1 MELREALGQISEIR
15 AQMSR
20 TQSFGGFRSLTV
32 GFSGVLGLVA
42 AVFQANQIDRPMERV
57 WDYVDLWSGVAVFSL
72 IVVGAELACNHSAAR
87 SSLRRRLTVRAVQ
100 QFVPCLVAGAA
111 ITAVIVVLSPEIA
124 WMLPGL
130 WAILFGLGVFASSQ
144 LLPRPAFWIG
154 VHYLVT
160 GTICL
165 AIGKGEAALS
175 PWMMAATFGLG
186 QLLAALILYYTLER
200 GNEELE
206 A

>member
-20 TQSFGGFRSLTV
+20 AQSFAGFRSLTV
-32 GFSGVLGLVA
+32 GFSGVLGLA
-42 AVFQANQIDRPMERV
+42 AALFQANQIDRPMERI
-57 WDYVDLWSGVAVFSL
+57 WDYVDLWSGVAVLSL
-72 IVVGAELACNHSAAR
+72 IVVGAELAGNYSAAR
-87 SSLRRRLTVRAVQ
+87 SSLRRRLTVRAIQ
-100 QFVPCLVAGAA
+100 QFIPCLIAGAA
-111 ITAVIVVLSPEIA
+111 VTAVIVLRVPEIA

-144 LLPRPAFWIG
+144 LLPRPTFWIG
-154 VHYLVT
+154 VHYLAS

-165 AIGKGEAALS
+165 VLGGGAAALS
-175 PWMMAATFGLG
+175 PWMMTGTFGLG

-200 GNEELE
+200 GYEELE